1 MEKYEVKVYKDVLYF
16 KYNKMADSV
25 SEAQQQAS
33 EVKRLLSQP
42 NVKKFLND
50 NSNIQTVAK
59 PEVNEVWGELM
70 GWVGSNI
77 ERNATIAPNVTL
89 KMQLNRIS
97 RSAGTYDSVRA
108 FTSLD
113 EALNFMGIPDFKL

>member
-1 MEKYEVKVYKDVLYF
+1 
-16 KYNKMADSV
+16 MADSV

-42 NVKKFLND
+42 GVRKFLND

-97 RSAGTYDSVRA
+97 R
-108 FTSLD
+108 
-113 EALNFMGIPDFKL
+113 

>member
-42 NVKKFLND
+42 GVRKFLND

>member
-25 SEAQQQAS
+25 SEAQQQAA
-33 EVKRLLSQP
+33 EVKRVLSQP
-42 NVKKFLND
+42 GVRKFLND